1 MRLKTK
7 QVGTVGT
14 VSTYLGPKR
23 METVSSAQRYY
34 APKTQQI
41 RNRLKPFQ
49 TVWNRFKPFLEPVYN
64 ITGWNRW
71 NRFHLYLLETDRN
84 RRNRPYVSW
93 KHP

>member
-41 RNRLKPFQ
+41 RNRLKPF
-49 TVWNRFKPFLEPVYN
+49 LEPVHN
-64 ITGWNRW
+64 ITG
-71 NRFHLYLLETDRN
+71 
-84 RRNRPYVSW
+84 
-93 KHP
+93 

>member
-1 MRLKTK
+1 MRSKTK

-49 TVWNRFKPFLEPVYN
+49 TVSGTFL
-64 ITGWNRW
+64 
-71 NRFHLYLLETDRN
+71 
-84 RRNRPYVSW
+84 
-93 KHP
+93 

>member
-41 RNRLKPFQ
+41 KNRLKPFQ
-49 TVWNRFKPFLEPVYN
+49 TVSGTCL
-64 ITGWNRW
+64 
-71 NRFHLYLLETDRN
+71 
-84 RRNRPYVSW
+84 
-93 KHP
+93 